1 MQLKQ
6 TSLKTVREQAAKTIM
21 GLQDGSVSPLIADAI
36 YKQSIT
42 IVDSYRVELR
52 AIELAISTTANKSAP
67 ITFDQ
72 AAKLIAKVELATS
85 KWFVM
90 YKYYFHNHIVKWS
103 NPKSIQVVYDKGRD
117 NDATLRSKLVSAYR
131 KTGTDLS
138 NLNSDL
144 QYLKKHKSIQIYY

>member
-36 YKQSIT
+36 YKQSIA

-52 AIELAISTTANKSAP
+52 AIELAISTTTDNLAPLSFNK
-67 ITFDQ
+67 

-85 KWFVM
+85 K
-90 YKYYFHNHIVKWS
+90 
-103 NPKSIQVVYDKGRD
+103 
-117 NDATLRSKLVSAYR
+117 
-131 KTGTDLS
+131 
-138 NLNSDL
+138 
-144 QYLKKHKSIQIYY
+144 

>member
-52 AIELAISTTANKSAP
+52 AIELAISTTTDKLTPLSFNK
-67 ITFDQ
+67 
-72 AAKLIAKVELATS
+72 AAKLIARVELATN
-85 KWFVM
+85 K
-90 YKYYFHNHIVKWS
+90 
-103 NPKSIQVVYDKGRD
+103 
-117 NDATLRSKLVSAYR
+117 
-131 KTGTDLS
+131 
-138 NLNSDL
+138 
-144 QYLKKHKSIQIYY
+144 